1 MSLFRAI
8 EGREDRA
15 PACSARHSPTP
26 LFALPFRFPTIR
38 RSDASFASP
47 NSSAEPFRTDLS
59 PLSPHCYQLFMV
71 TKSVNSLVFNQ
82 FHTLVANHPG
92 WGCPCRLQAS
102 SFKPPDRTSSLQ
114 NRTKPCT
121 LNHPTQSPAPPV
133 VSIAPPPDG
142 NAAPSPA
149 TLPPDSALTTLRQN
163 GPLTSAKCSPATL
176 SISRGLKA
184 STTPSALSTISS
196 PKDASRPAAP
206 PFLLTSAASSSAPSP
221 PSITTT
227 SITPMTMM
235 KRKSKP

>member
-102 SFKPPDRTSSLQ
+102 SFKPPD
-114 NRTKPCT
+114 
-121 LNHPTQSPAPPV
+121 
-133 VSIAPPPDG
+133 G

-227 SITPMTMM
+227 SITTMTMM